1 MLAVDDNTPIGS
13 SRLMEQGHPIFV
25 VAVDIGVL
33 LTDHSDHQLL
43 LVDNHRHT
51 PSVSKITLH
60 FVVGDVSQDS
70 GSL

>member
-1 MLAVDDNTPIGS
+1 
-13 SRLMEQGHPIFV
+13 MEQGHPIFV